1 MSVDAISANTTARS
15 PVELSLSPLFSREY
29 SALYKGIQAYRK
41 VSESNPR
48 EAEKQQKA
56 GIEARLGAIGTVIE
70 TPKHRKFHLFGV
82 DVTPM
87 PRPYAKTLEDKTI
100 IYQPNT
106 IEGNKPLNIG
116 HSYSVLAALPPR
128 EETGH
133 LPWAI
138 PDLGRASQKFASCQS
153 RIIFLFVQSP
163 ISYSSLVFM

>member
-1 MSVDAISANTTARS
+1 MDFYHWTLDKKRKKFAIDNRE
-15 PVELSLSPLFSREY
+15 PSLKRR
-29 SALYKGIQAYRK
+29 GNR
-41 VSESNPR
+41 N
-48 EAEKQQKA
+48 
-56 GIEARLGAIGTVIE
+56 
-70 TPKHRKFHLFGV
+70 FHLFGV

-116 HSYSVLAALPPR
+116 HSDSVLTALPPR

-138 PDLGRASQKFASCQS
+138 PDLGGAGQEFGNR
-153 RIIFLFVQSP
+153 
-163 ISYSSLVFM
+163 